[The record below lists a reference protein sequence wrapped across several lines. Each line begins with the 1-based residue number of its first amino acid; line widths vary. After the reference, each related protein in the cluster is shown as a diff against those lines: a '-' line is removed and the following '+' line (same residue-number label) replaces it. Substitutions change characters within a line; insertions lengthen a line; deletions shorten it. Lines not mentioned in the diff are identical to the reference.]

1 MAVKFAASFG
11 AEVTMLSHSPSKEA
25 DAKKLGAHYFAL
37 TSDPEVMK
45 SLAGEFDVILNT
57 VSADHDYNEYLKL
70 LNTNGTMIVVGMPSA
85 PAVIPA
91 ASLVLKRKSIMG
103 SLIGGIAE
111 TQEML
116 DYCAEHNIISDVE
129 VINMDYI
136 NEAYE
141 RMNKSDVKYRFVID
155 MASMKKESA
164 LYKSTLIQKI
174 LKRMFQICKH
184 TFKGKPLNLSGFPLY
199 VWCCCLL
206 LVRSQETFTQHFF
219 FKNVFF
225 FKNISRAGSKAT
237 Q

>member
-1 MAVKFAASFG
+1 
-11 AEVTMLSHSPSKEA
+11 ML
-25 DAKKLGAHYFAL
+25 KLGAHYFAL

-141 RMNKSDVKYRFVID
+141 RMNKSDVKYRFVIWP
-155 MASMKKESA
+155 MK
-164 LYKSTLIQKI
+164 
-174 LKRMFQICKH
+174 
-184 TFKGKPLNLSGFPLY
+184 
-199 VWCCCLL
+199 
-206 LVRSQETFTQHFF
+206 
-219 FKNVFF
+219 
-225 FKNISRAGSKAT
+225 
-237 Q
+237 

>member
-1 MAVKFAASFG
+1 
-11 AEVTMLSHSPSKEA
+11 
-25 DAKKLGAHYFAL
+25 
-37 TSDPEVMK
+37 MK

-70 LNTNGTMIVVGMPSA
+70 LNTNGTMIVGMPSA

-116 DYCAEHNIISDVE
+116 DYCEHNIISDVE

-155 MASMKKESA
+155 M
-164 LYKSTLIQKI
+164 Q
-174 LKRMFQICKH
+174 
-184 TFKGKPLNLSGFPLY
+184 
-199 VWCCCLL
+199 
-206 LVRSQETFTQHFF
+206 
-219 FKNVFF
+219 
-225 FKNISRAGSKAT
+225 
-237 Q
+237 